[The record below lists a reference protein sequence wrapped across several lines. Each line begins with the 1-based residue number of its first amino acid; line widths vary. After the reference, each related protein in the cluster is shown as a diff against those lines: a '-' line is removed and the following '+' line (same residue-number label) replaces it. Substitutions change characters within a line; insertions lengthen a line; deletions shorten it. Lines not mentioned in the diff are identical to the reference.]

1 MHVHPRLLML
11 APVAAA
17 ATCPL
22 AYAAEEGIVTDR
34 PDFVES
40 SDTAYVFGIET
51 PDARPRGLPADAA
64 DKQQLF
70 IQFLRE
76 QTYEDIRALGM
87 LAKVFRGH
95 EYGCE
100 IAATAA
106 YVVARDVCLNLGV
119 GYQTE
124 SGAYELVG
132 IHKDDDLV
140 VQARLAVLT
149 DEPQHP

>member
-1 MHVHPRLLML
+1 M
-11 APVAAA
+11 
-17 ATCPL
+17 
-22 AYAAEEGIVTDR
+22 
-34 PDFVES
+34 
-40 SDTAYVFGIET
+40 
-51 PDARPRGLPADAA
+51 AD
-64 DKQQLF
+64 QPQLF

-76 QTYEDIRALGM
+76 QTNEKIRALGT

-95 EYGCE
+95 KYGCE
-100 IAATAA
+100 VAATAA
-106 YVVARDVCLNLGV
+106 YLVAPDVCLNLGV
-119 GYQTE
+119 GYQSE